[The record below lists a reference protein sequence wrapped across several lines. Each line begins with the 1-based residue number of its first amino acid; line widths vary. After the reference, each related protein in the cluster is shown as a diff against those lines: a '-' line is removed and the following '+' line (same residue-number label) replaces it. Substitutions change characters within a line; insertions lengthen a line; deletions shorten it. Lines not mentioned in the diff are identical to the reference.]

1 VRHALE
7 VAVDED
13 LLDLANARQQ
23 PLLQHADA
31 LAFGAHLGLGDA
43 KASPMPTHWCVGSV
57 PLRMPRS
64 WPPPC
69 ICASSRTRGLRRTYS
84 APMPLGP

>member
-1 VRHALE
+1 MNTCSMSAMPSSSRLFSMRTRSISAPISTR
-7 VAVDED
+7 ASSK
-13 LLDLANARQQ
+13 AR
-23 PLLQHADA
+23 
-31 LAFGAHLGLGDA
+31 
-43 KASPMPTHWCVGSV
+43 PMPTHWCVGSV

-69 ICASSRTRGLRRTYS
+69 IWASSRTRGLRRTYS